1 MLKVS
6 LFYNY
11 FFLLSFIFEDN
22 KMSEMNKNTA
32 SIFMIMFFVSC
43 VVCRQIQIFDEI
55 KEYNLQVV
63 GIVSC

>member
-1 MLKVS
+1 
-6 LFYNY
+6 
-11 FFLLSFIFEDN
+11 
-22 KMSEMNKNTA
+22 MSEMNKNTA

-63 GIVSC
+63 GIVSCWKISFSKIWNYINF